1 MALFTARFCR
11 ALALA
16 LVAAVMTTPAVWAHA
31 HLKAQQPAAN
41 ATVDASPEALT
52 LTFSEGIE
60 PAFSGVTLTGP
71 NGKKMATSAVKR
83 APNDDKQL
91 VAPLVAP
98 LASGEY
104 QVQWHVVSVD
114 GHKTKGSYRF
124 SVK

>member
-11 ALALA
+11 ALAL
-16 LVAAVMTTPAVWAHA
+16 VAVVMTTPAVWAHA
-31 HLKAQQPAAN
+31 HLKAQQPVAN

>member
-11 ALALA
+11 ALAL
-16 LVAAVMTTPAVWAHA
+16 VAAVMTTPAAWAHA

-71 NGKKMATSAVKR
+71 DGKKTDTGAVKR

-91 VAPLVAP
+91 VAPLAAP

>member
-11 ALALA
+11 ALA

-41 ATVDASPEALT
+41 ATVDASPEALI

-71 NGKKMATSAVKR
+71 DGKKRTPARSNARRMMINSWSLRLPRRWRAVSTRCSGTWCRWMAIKPKAATG
-83 APNDDKQL
+83 
-91 VAPLVAP
+91 
-98 LASGEY
+98 LA
-104 QVQWHVVSVD
+104 
-114 GHKTKGSYRF
+114 
-124 SVK
+124 